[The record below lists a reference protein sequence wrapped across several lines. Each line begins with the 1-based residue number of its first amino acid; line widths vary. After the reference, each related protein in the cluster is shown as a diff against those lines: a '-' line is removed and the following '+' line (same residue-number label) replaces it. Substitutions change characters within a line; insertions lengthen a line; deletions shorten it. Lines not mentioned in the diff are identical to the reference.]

1 MKRIKQLFSLLL
13 AVILA
18 AAAVPFSSAA
28 AEEVDNGT
36 VITVESKSIVQ
47 GETINVDVSIKNNPG
62 ILGATL
68 EFTYNEKLT
77 LVGASNGSAFSYLT
91 MTKPGKMVSPCKF
104 TWDGQE
110 VTDEKLE
117 DGTILTL
124 TFELAEDAE
133 AGENYAVSVRTV
145 GSVYDNDLNTV
156 SVSTVD
162 GSVRLV
168 DFTPGDVN
176 GDSKV
181 NISDVILTRRYI
193 VGGYDLSIIDLAA
206 DVNDDGKIDSRDV
219 ILLRRYIQGGYGV
232 TLEVSTRR
240 CIHEMVSFSKVE
252 ATCTEPGNI
261 AYWKCSKCE
270 KYFSDEDGLH
280 EIAESALVIAATGHH
295 EATIPA
301 EKPTIIKNPGKTEG
315 IYCDICGTV
324 LVAQEDWYL
333 NTYAVQYDVSN
344 GDEYLDSITVEN
356 PNQTTVT
363 EGDSF
368 YLSDLSVE
376 GYQFLGWYDGAGD
389 NAKQVTQ
396 IQNAD
401 HNVQLYAHW
410 KAIEYPVQ
418 FKYDTKLAG
427 LVNTDSLNDVNYTVN
442 KTKNLPVLSLDG
454 YTFVGWSDENGNLC
468 TQINKG
474 STGEKIFYANWIS
487 NRNQAWAK
495 KKIGDPYIYND
506 EDDNVILFTYEIGEI
521 RDIPIYEIEN
531 FGGVISGG
539 VPQTVTKEY
548 SVTTSSS
555 LMDSYSKMAQ
565 KATTGSASW
574 TLSDGWTESVSI
586 SEEWCKEN
594 SITVEEAETT
604 SKSDTGTWY
613 VNNSSGGSRTETT
626 VDSTDTYDLST
637 TTNNTKTYDSNDET
651 SYNSKSKTAGFDVN
665 ASGTIS
671 HKVSKGG
678 DVKVVEGSTETGG
691 SLTIGGSYENKTT
704 SKDGTDTVKKT
715 GSDTDEGGGTQTGT
729 VSNHTTNTADT
740 STWNRE
746 SGYSSSKTTSSS
758 QSVSKALSEM
768 ISQKTGYGS
777 SYINTHDSSSTQG
790 LSSTESSE
798 DEYSSAVTYSTE
810 TSEKETVTYTT
821 SNTMTGY
828 HRWVMAG
835 TAHVFGV
842 VGYDIASKS
851 YFTYTY
857 SIMDDEL
864 HKFED
869 YSYATAS
876 YDDNQSTIINFEMP
890 AEIIE
895 YVESKVYAT
904 DGLEFDKNGNVTD
917 YTGSDS
923 YVVIPDYAVIDNMDG
938 ENTVIKVTD
947 LSENAFQGKDITGI
961 ELSDYMES
969 IPDQAFAGCSEL
981 WKVSAASVTD
991 IGVNAFSG
999 CDKLRSFALSSA
1011 VTSLENNAFDATDFL
1026 EVDAANADV
1035 VEAAINSGANQIVI
1049 GLKNISDSLDEKTLT
1064 VPDGTESFTL
1074 RGFEKSYKN
1083 LTIISNA
1090 NETKINRLTVE
1101 SDDAIPLQMN
1111 SSKVNLYQV
1120 TAKNAGLT
1128 LVLSAA
1134 DTELG
1139 LYGDVNITTTGPNA
1153 LLCKNASFSQIA
1165 SGLATKLNVSGNLIA
1180 CGSLE
1185 ENGFLKIT
1193 DGEIIYLDETDF
1205 EGILTPVII
1214 TFDANGGGGIE
1225 ESKSLWYRQ
1234 KYGELPVPEREH
1246 YTFLGWYT
1254 AASEGEQVTEDT
1266 VVSVLGNQVLYA
1278 QWKLNPYIVTFDANE
1293 GIVDE
1298 TSRSLDGKQEIGTL
1312 PVPTRD
1318 YCDFNGWYTEKSG
1331 GTQITETTV
1340 IDQDITVYA
1349 QWTEHPVSEWV
1360 EESAVPSDARIV
1372 DEKWTYTLR
1381 EYTESS
1387 SSSLSGYTMYDTRRT
1402 GWGATQGPVYS
1413 DPSNGSRNV
1422 WSESYV
1428 TSSNYKTVYHYYRYS
1443 TGQFASGGSDK
1454 SGTSYGSNYYTY
1466 DFDYELT
1473 MTGATGSTTGYKYY
1487 YSAANGNTVSGKYIT
1502 VWKASPFTTQE
1513 WVSDN
1518 YGTRWYY
1525 QEPVYTYYYYR
1536 DVDKESLTDPT
1547 GQSNVSNIVKYVKYQ
1562 EK

>member
-1 MKRIKQLFSLLL
+1 MKRMKQLLALFL
-13 AVILA
+13 AVILT
-18 AAAVPFSSAA
+18 AAAVPVSAA
-28 AEEVDNGT
+28 GTDGTDNGT

-47 GETINVDVSIKNNPG
+47 GETINVDVSIQNNPG

-68 EFTYNEKLT
+68 EFTYDDKLT

-91 MTKPGKMVSPCKF
+91 MTKPGKMESPCKF

-110 VTDEKLE
+110 ITDGNLE

-124 TFELAEDAE
+124 TFELSEDAE
-133 AGENYAVSVRTV
+133 AGEDYAVSVRAV
-145 GSVYDNDLNTV
+145 GSIYDNDLNTV
-156 SVSTVD
+156 SVSMVN
-162 GSVRLV
+162 GSVRLI

-193 VGGYDLSIIDLAA
+193 VGGYDVSIIDLAA

-232 TLEVSTRR
+232 TLKVSTRK
-240 CIHEMVSFSKVE
+240 CIHEMTSCSRVE

-261 AYWKCSKCE
+261 AYWRCTKCE

-280 EIAESALVIAATGHH
+280 EIAESDTVISATGHH
-295 EATIPA
+295 EVTIPA
-301 EKPTIIKNPGKTEG
+301 EEPTLIKNPGKTEG
-315 IYCDICGTV
+315 VYCDICGTV

-333 NTYAVQYDVSN
+333 NTYTIQYDVSN
-344 GDEYLDSITVEN
+344 GDEYLASINVEN
-356 PNQTTVT
+356 SNPATVM
-363 EGDSF
+363 ESDSF
-368 YLSDLSVE
+368 YLSDLSAE
-376 GYQFLGWYDGAGD
+376 GYRFLGWYDGAGD
-389 NAKQVTQ
+389 NARQVTQ

-401 HNVQLYAHW
+401 HNLQLYAHW
-410 KAIEYPVQ
+410 EAIEYPVQ

-427 LVNTDSLNDVNYTVN
+427 LVNTDSLNNVKYTVN
-442 KTKNLPVLSLDG
+442 KTANLPVLSLDG
-454 YTFVGWSDENGNLC
+454 YTFVGWSDENGDLC
-468 TQINKG
+468 TQINRG

-506 EDDNVILFTYEIGEI
+506 EEDKVILFTYEIGEI
-521 RDIPIYEIEN
+521 RDVPVYEIDN
-531 FGGVISGG
+531 FGGIISGG

-555 LMDSYSKMAQ
+555 LMDSYSKAARS
-565 KATTGSASW
+565 ATTGSASW
-574 TLSDGWTESVSI
+574 TLSDGWTNSVSV

-594 SITVEEAETT
+594 NVTVSEAETM

-613 VNNSSGGSRTETT
+613 VNDSSGGSRTETT
-626 VDSTDTYDLST
+626 IDSTDTYDLST
-637 TTNNTKTYDSNDET
+637 TTNNKKTYGSKDET
-651 SYNSKSKTAGFDVN
+651 SYDSKSKTAGFEVN

-671 HKVSKGG
+671 KKASSGKHA
-678 DVKVVEGSTETGG
+678 KVVGNPIEG
-691 SLTIGGSYENKTT
+691 SLTLAGGYENKTT
-704 SKDGTDTVKKT
+704 SKTGTDTVTKSGT
-715 GSDTDEGGGTQTGT
+715 DTDEGGGTQTGT
-729 VSNHTTNTADT
+729 VGNHTTNTADV
-740 STWNRE
+740 STWNHE
-746 SGYSSSKTTSSS
+746 SGYSRSQTTSSS

-790 LSSTESSE
+790 LSSTESNE

-869 YSYATAS
+869 YSYSTAS
-876 YDDNQSTIINFEMP
+876 FDDNQSTVIDFEIP
-890 AEIIE
+890 ADMIE

-917 YTGSDS
+917 YNGDDS
-923 YVVIPDYAVIDNMDG
+923 YVVIPDYASIDNMDG
-938 ENTVIKVTD
+938 ENTVVKITGF
-947 LSENAFQGKDITGI
+947 SENTFQGKDITGI
-961 ELSDYMES
+961 EFSNYIES
-969 IPDQAFAGCSEL
+969 IPENAFADCSEL

-991 IGVNAFSG
+991 IGANAFAG
-999 CDKLRSFALSSA
+999 CNKLRSFTLSSA
-1011 VTSLENNAFDATDFL
+1011 ITSLGDNAFDATDFL
-1026 EVDAANADV
+1026 EVDAVNADI

-1064 VPDGTESFTL
+1064 IPDGTESFTL
-1074 RGFEKSYKN
+1074 RGFDKNYKN
-1083 LTIISNA
+1083 LAVISNA
-1090 NETKINRLTVE
+1090 DETKINRLTME
-1101 SDDAIPLQMN
+1101 SDGIIPLQIN
-1111 SSKVNLYQV
+1111 SPAVSLYQV
-1120 TAKNAGLT
+1120 TAKNPRIS
-1128 LVLSAA
+1128 LVLSAEN
-1134 DTELG
+1134 TELG
-1139 LYGDVNITTTGPNA
+1139 LYGQVNITTTGANA
-1153 LLCKNASFSQIA
+1153 VLCKNTVLSQIA
-1165 SGLATKLNVSGNLIA
+1165 SGLATGLNVTGNLVT
-1180 CGSLE
+1180 CGSME
-1185 ENGFLKIT
+1185 ENGLLNLA
-1193 DGEIIYLDETDF
+1193 DGEIINIDENKF
-1205 EGILTPVII
+1205 EGILNPVTI
-1214 TFDANGGGGIE
+1214 TFDTNGGDSIE
-1225 ESKSLWYRQ
+1225 ESKEVWYGEN
-1234 KYGELPVPEREH
+1234 YGELPIPEREH
-1246 YTFLGWYT
+1246 YSFLGWYT
-1254 AASEGEQVTEDT
+1254 ETSGGEQITDNT
-1266 VVSVLGNQVLYA
+1266 VVSVVGSQILYA
-1278 QWKLNPYIVTFDANE
+1278 QWKLNPYIITFDAN
-1293 GIVDE
+1293 GGSADE
-1298 TSRSLDGKQEIGTL
+1298 SSRELDGKQEIGTL
-1312 PVPTRD
+1312 PIPTRD
-1318 YCDFNGWYTEKSG
+1318 YYDFNGWYTEKTG
-1331 GTQITETTV
+1331 GTQVTETTV
-1340 IDQDITVYA
+1340 IDQDMTVYA

-1360 EESAVPSDARIV
+1360 EASSVPSDARIV
-1372 DEKWTYTLR
+1372 DTKWTYTLR

-1387 SSSLSGYTMYDTRRT
+1387 NSSLSGYTKYDTRRT

-1428 TSSNYKTVYHYYRYS
+1428 TSSNYKTVYHYFRYS
-1443 TGQFASGGSDK
+1443 TGQFASGGSDQ

-1466 DFDYELT
+1466 DLDYELT
-1473 MTGATGSTTGYKYY
+1473 MTGATGKYSVGYKYY

-1536 DVDKESLTDPT
+1536 DVNKESSTDPT
-1547 GQSNVSNIVKYVKYQ
+1547 GQSNVSNVVKYVKYQ
-1562 EK
+1562 DK